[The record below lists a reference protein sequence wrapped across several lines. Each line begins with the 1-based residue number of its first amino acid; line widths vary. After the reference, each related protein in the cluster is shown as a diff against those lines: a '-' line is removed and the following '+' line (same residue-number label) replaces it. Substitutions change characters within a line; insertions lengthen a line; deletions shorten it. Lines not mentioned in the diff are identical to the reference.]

1 MVILLG
7 LELLPEN
14 WQQFIRVLF
23 SGLVGLIIG
32 FTIHEF
38 SHALAALGEG
48 DPTARRMGRL
58 TLNPLKHI
66 EPFGFALL
74 LLVGFGWARPVQVDE
89 RNLRHGRLGMA
100 WVALAGPL
108 SNFVLAF
115 LLGALIRSGIVP
127 DGLALD
133 NFPDF
138 LGGLVLPFVI
148 FYNLALGVFNLI
160 PLPPLDGSKVVGG
173 LLPRALYEPYL
184 SFERYGWLLLLG
196 LVAVNLALNFAL
208 DISIIGS
215 VLLAPLQI
223 LYWLATGRWDIVQ

>member
-1 MVILLG
+1 MILFG
-7 LELLPEN
+7 LELLQED
-14 WQQFIRVLF
+14 WRLFIRILF

-38 SHALAALGEG
+38 SHALAAQGQG

-74 LLVGFGWARPVQVDE
+74 LLVGFGWARPVQVDPQ
-89 RNLRHGRLGMA
+89 NLRHGRLGMA

-108 SNFVLAF
+108 SNFILAV
-115 LLGALIRSGIVP
+115 LLGAVIRSGIVP
-127 DGLALD
+127 DDLARD
-133 NFPDF
+133 NFTDF
-138 LGGLVLPFVI
+138 LGGLVLPLVI

-173 LLPRALYEPYL
+173 LLPRVLYEPYL

-196 LVAVNLALNFAL
+196 LVAVNLALQFTL

-215 VLLAPLQI
+215 VLLAPLQF
-223 LYWLATGRWDIVQ
+223 LYWLATGQRLFV

>member
-1 MVILLG
+1 MILFG
-7 LELLPEN
+7 LERLQED
-14 WQQFIRVLF
+14 WQLFILVLF

-38 SHALAALGEG
+38 SHALAALGQG

-74 LLVGFGWARPVQVDE
+74 VVVGFGWARPVQVDP

-108 SNFVLAF
+108 SNFILAF

-127 DGLALD
+127 SGIVPDDLARD
-133 NFPDF
+133 NFTDF
-138 LGGLVLPFVI
+138 LGGLVLPLVI

-184 SFERYGWLLLLG
+184 SFERYGWLLLMG

-215 VLLAPLQI
+215 VLLTPLLF
-223 LYWLATGRWDIVQ
+223 LYWLATGQ

>member
-1 MVILLG
+1 MILFG
-7 LELLPEN
+7 LERLQED
-14 WQQFIRVLF
+14 WQLFILDLF

-74 LLVGFGWARPVQVDE
+74 VVVGFGWARPVQVDP

-127 DGLALD
+127 SGIVPDDLVRD
-133 NFPDF
+133 NFTDF
-138 LGGLVLPFVI
+138 LGGLVLPLVI

-184 SFERYGWLLLLG
+184 SFERYGWVLLMG
-196 LVAVNLALNFAL
+196 LVAVNLALHFTL

-215 VLLAPLQI
+215 VLLTPLLF
-223 LYWLATGRWDIVQ
+223 LYWLATGQ

>member
-1 MVILLG
+1 MILFG
-7 LELLPEN
+7 LELLQEDVRL
-14 WQQFIRVLF
+14 FVRILF
-23 SGLVGLIIG
+23 SGLLGLIIG

-38 SHALAALGEG
+38 CHALAAQGQG

-74 LLVGFGWARPVQVDE
+74 LLVGFGWARPVQVDPD
-89 RNLRHGRLGMA
+89 NLRHGRLGMA

-108 SNFVLAF
+108 SNFALAF

-127 DGLALD
+127 DDLAR
-133 NFPDF
+133 NSFTDF
-138 LGGLVLPFVI
+138 LGGLVMPIVI

-160 PLPPLDGSKVVGG
+160 PLPPLDGSKVVAG

-184 SFERYGWLLLLG
+184 SVERYGWMLLLA
-196 LVAVNLALNFAL
+196 LVAVNLALTFTL
-208 DISIIGS
+208 DISIIGG
-215 VLLAPLQI
+215 VLTRPLLFLYGLATGQPLLAP
-223 LYWLATGRWDIVQ
+223 

>member
-1 MVILLG
+1 MILLN
-7 LELLPEN
+7 LELLQTN
-14 WQQFIRVLF
+14 WPLFVRFVF

-38 SHALAALGEG
+38 SHAWVAHREG

-58 TLNPLKHI
+58 TFNPIKHI
-66 EPFGFALL
+66 DPFGFILL
-74 LLVGFGWARPVQVDE
+74 LAVGFGWARPVQVDPY
-89 RNLRHGRLGMA
+89 NLRHGRLGMA

-127 DGLALD
+127 DDLARD
-133 NFPDF
+133 NFTDF
-138 LGGLVLPFVI
+138 LGGLVLPLVI

-215 VLLAPLQI
+215 VLLAPLQ
-223 LYWLATGRWDIVQ
+223 LLFWLATGRWAIVQ